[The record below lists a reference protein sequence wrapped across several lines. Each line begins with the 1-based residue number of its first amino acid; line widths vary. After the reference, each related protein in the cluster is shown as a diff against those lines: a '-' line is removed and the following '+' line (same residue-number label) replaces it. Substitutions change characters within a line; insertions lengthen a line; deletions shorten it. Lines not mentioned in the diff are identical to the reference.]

1 MRICLV
7 RSRASSAV
15 FSVAASERAA
25 AAPTSVVS
33 GLLFAAGTI
42 TVERES
48 RLFGA
53 VVAAGGI
60 NAGPAMEVWY
70 NADFGRGFFRGLPV
84 VYRAPS
90 TWQAQY

>member
-1 MRICLV
+1 MAGRIPVTL
-7 RSRASSAV
+7 SGIH
-15 FSVAASERAA
+15 
-25 AAPTSVVS
+25 VS

-48 RLFGA
+48 RLYGA

-70 NADFGRGFFRGLPV
+70 DADFGRGFFRGLPV

-90 TWQAQY
+90 TWQAKY